1 LTYLSAWFCLTS
13 STFGYKLIA
22 KANKLNNKNDKVM
35 SIKETFTV
43 TGENLLKRIKEL
55 IAEGNVTKITIT
67 DKNGKE
73 IMNFPVT
80 LGVIGVVLAPIFAA
94 VGAIAALLTE
104 CKITVER
111 TDKAAETE
119 ENTEVP
125 VTPQTEEKSEGTTIE
140 VH

>member
-1 LTYLSAWFCLTS
+1 
-13 STFGYKLIA
+13 
-22 KANKLNNKNDKVM
+22 M

-55 IAEGNVTKITIT
+55 IAEGNVTKISIA

-73 IMNFPVT
+73 IMSFPIT

-94 VGAIAALLTE
+94 IGAIAALLTE

-111 TDKAAETE
+111 EAK
-119 ENTEVP
+119 
-125 VTPQTEEKSEGTTIE
+125 TPQEEEEAAKQGENNAPTPPAPDSDIE
-140 VH
+140 VR

>member
-1 LTYLSAWFCLTS
+1 
-13 STFGYKLIA
+13 
-22 KANKLNNKNDKVM
+22 M

-55 IAEGNVTKITIT
+55 IAEGNVTKISIA
-67 DKNGKE
+67 DKNGSE
-73 IMNFPVT
+73 IMSFPVT

-111 TDKAAETE
+111 REKNTSEQEQTTSQEPTASQGGTSSTAA
-119 ENTEVP
+119 
-125 VTPQTEEKSEGTTIE
+125 SDIE
-140 VH
+140 VR